1 MQKVKYTVDY
11 NDKFVDDYDAGV
23 AQFEKDFADY
33 LRGAEGEDVGGVV
46 LYYRSCD
53 EIAFYDYERGV
64 GIVKALENDCYISE

>member
-11 NDKFVDDYDAGV
+11 NDKFEDDYDAGV

-33 LRGAEGEDVGGVV
+33 LRGAEGDDVGGVV
-46 LYYRSCD
+46 LYYRSGD

-64 GIVKALENDCYISE
+64 GRVRALDSNYTSQ